1 MWHCLGLLE
10 AGLSPPAPRDHEEQ
24 ALWSCCCSCLTS
36 LLRICHLSLVWVLT
50 SHSWGPGSSIRASTP
65 QGPPCHT
72 VTALLR
78 DQDKVLLLAPV
89 FSHGYVQ
96 ASFVIALGNT
106 VLPLWPREEFPAWG
120 MWAGSAVFGSY
131 SPSGVCILPSSSP
144 LQTDAGA

>member
-10 AGLSPPAPRDHEEQ
+10 AGLSPPAPRDHEKQ
-24 ALWSCCCSCLTS
+24 ALWSCCCSSLTS
-36 LLRICHLSLVWVLT
+36 LLHICHLSLVWVLT

-89 FSHGYVQ
+89 FSHGICTGKLCHHPGKHSAAPLAQRGV
-96 ASFVIALGNT
+96 SSLGH
-106 VLPLWPREEFPAWG
+106 VGWFCCLWQLLPFWSLH
-120 MWAGSAVFGSY
+120 
-131 SPSGVCILPSSSP
+131 SP
-144 LQTDAGA
+144 LQQPSTD